1 MSVDP
6 NMLALQGMMSGPT
19 DPMMQDPMAMPPME
33 GDMDMGMDMGMGS
46 DVDPMG
52 VTEIP
57 VPNWAVPAVIEL
69 IALLEQGMGEEG
81 GMGED
86 MMPAGD
92 EMMMDDMGPMM

>member
-6 NMLALQGMMSGPT
+6 NMLALEGMMSGPQ
-19 DPMMQDPMAMPPME
+19 DPMMGDPMAMPPM
-33 GDMDMGMDMGMGS
+33 DDGMDMGMGA

-52 VTEIP
+52 ITEIP

-69 IALLEQGMGEEG
+69 IALLEQGMGEDT
-81 GMGED
+81 GMDGE

-92 EMMMDDMGPMM
+92 EMMMNDMGPMM

>member
-6 NMLALQGMMSGPT
+6 NMLALEGMMSGSP

-33 GDMDMGMDMGMGS
+33 EGMGA

-52 VTEIP
+52 ITEIP

-69 IALLEQGMGEEG
+69 IALLEQGMGEDA
-81 GMGED
+81 GMGEG
-86 MMPAGD
+86 MMPPGD